1 MPASS
6 LRKPTRPRLPFV
18 LALALACLM
27 FAPAS
32 ALASNSFLGMLHT
45 LSSLGSTV
53 PENGDQNPYGIVTV
67 PRSAGSLVKGDIII
81 SNFNNKENLQGR
93 GTTIVQKS
101 PQGGL
106 SLFAQI
112 EPDELPGP
120 CPGGVGLTTGLAIL
134 PDNYVVVGT
143 LPSESGEASTSKPG
157 CLIVLDPYGEPV
169 ETIAGPLIN
178 GPWDLTAAQA
188 TGGLTALFVT
198 NVLNKTVE
206 HGTTPT
212 DEGTVLRI
220 DLKTPPG
227 PPEAPPGHPPMPLA
241 PPPTVVSE
249 QLIATGFPEATN
261 KTTFVVGPTGVGL
274 SPQGVLYVA
283 DTFDDRIASVPSA
296 ATRTTEVVGDGKTV
310 SSGGNLNA
318 PLGLAVERDG
328 NILTTN
334 GGDGNIVETAPG
346 GSQLAT
352 ANTEAGE
359 GGLFGLALTLD
370 GRGVYFVDDTNNTL
384 GLLR

>member
-1 MPASS
+1 MPDSLGGCERLVVAAGVERELADELPPWRSIQALAGWRAEGFRRGGVLKRSGGHLLAKEEGSIVPASS

-157 CLIVLDPYGEPV
+157 CLIVLDPYGE
-169 ETIAGPLIN
+169 TRRDDCGPA
-178 GPWDLTAAQA
+178 D
-188 TGGLTALFVT
+188 
-198 NVLNKTVE
+198 KRTVGS
-206 HGTTPT
+206 H
-212 DEGTVLRI
+212 RR
-220 DLKTPPG
+220 
-227 PPEAPPGHPPMPLA
+227 A
-241 PPPTVVSE
+241 
-249 QLIATGFPEATN
+249 
-261 KTTFVVGPTGVGL
+261 
-274 SPQGVLYVA
+274 
-283 DTFDDRIASVPSA
+283 
-296 ATRTTEVVGDGKTV
+296 GDGRAHRIV
-310 SSGGNLNA
+310 
-318 PLGLAVERDG
+318 RDQRAQQ
-328 NILTTN
+328 
-334 GGDGNIVETAPG
+334 D
-346 GSQLAT
+346 
-352 ANTEAGE
+352 
-359 GGLFGLALTLD
+359 
-370 GRGVYFVDDTNNTL
+370 R
-384 GLLR
+384 